1 MNHRGRPA
9 APTLSISNLG
19 IHSPLSLPSRSAPL
33 PSSPAL
39 RPAHL
44 TASHSFAQPPA
55 QSPRDSAPSSKH
67 FQPSDMLMSHLEQGG
82 SWAAAT
88 SVAADTE
95 HWADFAAAPEQWSN
109 AVATPDQCAAAEEWA
124 ELKFDSASISIV
136 VSDVDWAQSNQDSA
150 HSSKPPVEKRT
161 IFLSLS
167 RVLKLF
173 KSQSRSALL
182 QRAFYTWH
190 NLLRMRERRR
200 WVTCFCQK
208 MQVAPRHRRHRPAL
222 TRGSCAGAVASFC
235 AGRSPCGSAR
245 LLLRA
250 MTTHSTSTTLPP
262 AATNL
267 R

>member
-1 MNHRGRPA
+1 M
-9 APTLSISNLG
+9 
-19 IHSPLSLPSRSAPL
+19 SPL
-33 PSSPAL
+33 
-39 RPAHL
+39 
-44 TASHSFAQPPA
+44 
-55 QSPRDSAPSSKH
+55 D
-67 FQPSDMLMSHLEQGG
+67 EGG

-88 SVAADTE
+88 SVAAATE
-95 HWADFAAAPEQWSN
+95 HWADFAAAPEQWTHAAAAPEQWTHAAAAPEQWTHAAAAPEQC
-109 AVATPDQCAAAEEWA
+109 AVADEWA
-124 ELKFDSASISIV
+124 EVKFDSASISII
-136 VSDVDWAQSNQDSA
+136 VSDVDWAQSNQESTN
-150 HSSKPPVEKRT
+150 SNKPSVEKRT

-208 MQVAPRHRRHRPAL
+208 MQVAPRHRRHRPSSTLA
-222 TRGSCAGAVASFC
+222 SCAGAVASSC
-235 AGRSPCGSAR
+235 AGRSQCGSAR
-245 LLLRA
+245 LLLTA
-250 MTTHSTSTTLPP
+250 MTTPSSSPTLSP